1 MKTHQGFIG
10 SGSISLLIG
19 AWLISGAALAGDA
32 SSKNQEPT
40 ATDDQYLSIHTIAS
54 TAPASNSSETAP
66 VKQPV
71 YLGTLYRN
79 GGYYGDQNSDVKLEK
94 DRDSR

>member
-19 AWLISGAALAGDA
+19 ACLISSAALASDA
-32 SSKNQEPT
+32 SSKHQEP
-40 ATDDQYLSIHTIAS
+40 AASDDQYLSTHTIAS
-54 TAPASNSSETAP
+54 TAPASNSSETAA
-66 VKQPV
+66 VKQQV
-71 YLGTLYRN
+71 YVGTLYRN

-94 DRDSR
+94 ENR